1 MDKKEAI
8 LFVFIG
14 MIIVVIGIVKSTY
27 SYYDPSMHFVVGG
40 CMVVFNSAYALFVEF
55 NDE

>member
-1 MDKKEAI
+1 MDKKEAV

-27 SYYDPSMHFVVGG
+27 SYYDPSMHFIVGG